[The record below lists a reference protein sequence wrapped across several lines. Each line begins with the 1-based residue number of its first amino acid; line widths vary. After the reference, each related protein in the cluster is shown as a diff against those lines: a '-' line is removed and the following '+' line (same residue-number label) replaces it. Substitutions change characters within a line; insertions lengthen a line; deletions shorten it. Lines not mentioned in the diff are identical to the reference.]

1 MQIVTTANVRYDVI
15 YEKGDYKI
23 GVKLLMNFTEKK
35 TEPSDSA
42 SIMSLCKLLECLNS
56 CLKTSFQCVCML
68 FWVVVIF
75 LCVRHKS
82 VTIIVIFV

>member
-35 TEPSDSA
+35 T
-42 SIMSLCKLLECLNS
+42 LNLQIVRVS
-56 CLKTSFQCVCML
+56 CHYVNY
-68 FWVVVIF
+68 
-75 LCVRHKS
+75 
-82 VTIIVIFV
+82 